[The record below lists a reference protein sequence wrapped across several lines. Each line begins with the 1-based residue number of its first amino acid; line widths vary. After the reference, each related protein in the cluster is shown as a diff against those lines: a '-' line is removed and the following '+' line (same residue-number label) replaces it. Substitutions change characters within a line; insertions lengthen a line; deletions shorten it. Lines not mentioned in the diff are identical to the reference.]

1 MDNVTLPSSTELL
14 SRFTSYDYAVFVCA
28 LLGSGGIGLYQA
40 FAGGSE
46 ESESLRDMLTGGRSL
61 PMVPA
66 GTSLM
71 ASFISAAYLLGNA
84 SEVYVNGTMYIL
96 VFLSYFLVVPTTAYL
111 YMPIFYNLNV
121 CTAYEYLELRF
132 NRTIRLIAVALYTIQ
147 MALYLAV
154 SLYAPALAL
163 SKVMGLPLWAAVAVL
178 GIICTIYT
186 SLGGI
191 KAVVYT
197 DTFQCLIMFIAFI
210 VVVSMGFQEIGG
222 FNHAWELAKQGSRV
236 KFDSTSSDL
245 TVRTTVWGLI
255 IGGWFSNSAS
265 YATNQMMVLRYL
277 IVKNITRARIVVWLN
292 IPYLCLILLLSC
304 LCGLMVYARY
314 ATCDPML
321 TKRIDTADQL
331 LPYFVMDA
339 LAHTTGVAGVFVTGI
354 FMASLSSVSSGIN
367 ALATVFYV
375 DVIALFRPGIKQST
389 GSNIMIAL
397 GVFFGALSIALVAV
411 AENLGDVLAAQ
422 SAINSGIGGPL
433 LGLFSMGMFIPHV
446 SSKGALLGLLTSL
459 GIALW
464 MNIGSLI
471 NPVVYPTPP
480 VSVEGCP
487 SLYRNVTNRTE
498 LYEHQT
504 VLQEDLEGNIYAV
517 SYLWQSMVA
526 FLICFV
532 VGVPASFF
540 ATPNDPKTMNPKLI
554 CPIVDILFPYL
565 PDRCRRP
572 FRFKLGRD
580 YIDPELQQPSEHRS
594 SWPQTNVKMP
604 APPIER
610 DPKILGQNVS
620 YIQALTEKLFPS
632 PPFKSVEPLSYGP
645 TYTSSTPSSTF
656 PSPQHVPPPGAE
668 LHPARSGAPPPIPR
682 RRHSSIRGNERD
694 YGSRL

>member
-1 MDNVTLPSSTELL
+1 MDNVTLPSPEDLL
-14 SRFTSYDYAVFVCA
+14 SRFTPYDYAVFVCA

-40 FAGGSE
+40 FAGGSD
-46 ESESLRDMLTGGRSL
+46 ESESLRDSLTGGRRL

-84 SEVYVNGTMYIL
+84 SEIYTNGTIYIL

-111 YMPIFYNLNV
+111 YMPVFYNLNV

-163 SKVMGLPLWAAVAVL
+163 SKVMGMPLWAAVAVL

-197 DTFQCLIMFIAFI
+197 DTFQCVIMFIAFT

-236 KFDSTSSDL
+236 EFHSISSEL
-245 TVRTTVWGLI
+245 TVRNTVWGLI
-255 IGGWFSNSAS
+255 IGAWFSNSAS

-277 IVKNITRARIVVWLN
+277 IVKNLTRARIVVFLN

-304 LCGLMVYARY
+304 LSGLMIYARY
-314 ATCDPML
+314 ATCDPLL

-331 LPYFVMDA
+331 LPYFVMDV

-375 DVIALFRPGIKQST
+375 DVIAVFKPGIKQST
-389 GSNIMIAL
+389 GNNIMIAL

-464 MNIGSLI
+464 ICLGSLI
-471 NPVVYPTPP
+471 YPTTYPTPP

-498 LYEHQT
+498 LYVHPTEWN
-504 VLQEDLEGNIYAV
+504 EDLRGNIYAI
-517 SYLWQSMVA
+517 SYLWQTLVA
-526 FLICFV
+526 FLICFA

-554 CPIVDILFPYL
+554 CPIVDVLFPYL
-565 PDRCRRP
+565 PDRYRRP

-580 YIDPELQQPSEHRS
+580 YIDPELQPPSEHRS
-594 SWPQTNVKMP
+594 SWPQTRVKMD
-604 APPIER
+604 ASPIER
-610 DPKILGQNVS
+610 DPKLLGQNVS

-632 PPFKSVEPLSYGP
+632 PPFKPVEPLSYES
-645 TYTSSTPSSTF
+645 TYTSTARSTF
-656 PSPQHVPPPGAE
+656 PSPLHVPPPSAD
-668 LHPARSGAPPPIPR
+668 LYQARSDVPPPIPR
-682 RRHSSIRGNERD
+682 RRHSSMRGNERD

>member
-1 MDNVTLPSSTELL
+1 MDNVTLPSSADLL
-14 SRFTSYDYAVFVCA
+14 IRFTPYDYAVFVCA

-40 FAGGSE
+40 FSGGSE
-46 ESESLRDMLTGGRSL
+46 ETDSLRDMLTGYRRL
-61 PMVPA
+61 PTVPS

-84 SEVYVNGTMYIL
+84 SEIYTNGTMYFM
-96 VFLSYFLVVPTTAYL
+96 VFLSYFLVVPVTAYL

-132 NRTIRLIAVALYTIQ
+132 NRTIRLIAVGLYTIQ

-163 SKVMGLPLWAAVAVL
+163 SKVMGMPLWAAVAVL

-197 DTFQCLIMFIAFI
+197 DTFQCVIMFIAFI
-210 VVVSMGFQEIGG
+210 VVVSMGFKEVGG
-222 FNHAWELAKQGSRV
+222 FHRAWEIAKQGSRV
-236 KFDSTSSDL
+236 EFNSASSSM
-245 TVRTTVWGLI
+245 TVRNTIWGLI
-255 IGGWFSNSAS
+255 IGAWFANSAS

-277 IVKNITRARIVVWLN
+277 IVKDLTRARIVVWLN

-304 LCGLMVYARY
+304 LCGIMVYARY
-314 ATCDPML
+314 ATCDPLL
-321 TKRIDTADQL
+321 TKRIDTADQI
-331 LPYFVMDA
+331 LPYFVMDV

-375 DVIALFRPGIKQST
+375 DVIAVFKPGIKQST

-464 MNIGSLI
+464 ICIGSLI
-471 NPVVYPTPP
+471 NPAVYPTPP

-487 SLYRNVTNRTE
+487 ALYKNVTNSTE
-498 LYEHQT
+498 LYVHPTEWN
-504 VLQEDLEGNIYAV
+504 EDLEGNIYAL
-517 SYLWQSMVA
+517 SYLWQTMVA
-526 FLICFV
+526 FLICFA
-532 VGVPASFF
+532 VGIPASFF

-565 PDRCRRP
+565 PDRYRRP

-580 YIDPELQQPSEHRS
+580 YVEPQLQEQSEHRS
-594 SWPQTNVKMP
+594 SWHQTSVKIA

-610 DPKILGQNVS
+610 DPKLLGQNVS
-620 YIQALTEKLFPS
+620 YIQALTDKLFPS
-632 PPFKSVEPLSYGP
+632 PPFKPVEPLSYGS
-645 TYTSSTPSSTF
+645 TYTSTPSSTF
-656 PSPQHVPPPGAE
+656 PPPE
-668 LHPARSGAPPPIPR
+668 LLPPSADLYQARSDVPPPIPR
-682 RRHSSIRGNERD
+682 RRQSSTRGNAMGD
-694 YGSRL
+694 ASRL

>member
-1 MDNVTLPSSTELL
+1 MDNVTLPSSAELL
-14 SRFTSYDYAVFVCA
+14 IRFTPYDYAVFVCA

-40 FAGGSE
+40 FAGGSG
-46 ESESLRDMLTGGRSL
+46 ESESLRDTLTGNRRL
-61 PMVPA
+61 PTVPS

-84 SEVYVNGTMYIL
+84 SEIYTNGTMYFM
-96 VFLSYFLVVPTTAYL
+96 VFLSYFLVVPVTAYL

-132 NRTIRLIAVALYTIQ
+132 NRTIRLIAVAMYTVQ

-163 SKVMGLPLWAAVAVL
+163 SKVMGMPLWAAVAVL

-197 DTFQCLIMFIAFI
+197 DTFQCVIMFIAFI
-210 VVVSMGFQEIGG
+210 VVVSMGFKEVGG
-222 FNHAWELAKQGSRV
+222 FHHAWEIAKQGSRV
-236 KFDSTSSDL
+236 EFNSASSSM
-245 TVRTTVWGLI
+245 TVRHTIWGLI
-255 IGGWFSNSAS
+255 IGAWFANSAS

-277 IVKNITRARIVVWLN
+277 IVKNLTRARIVVWLN

-314 ATCDPML
+314 ATCDPLL

-375 DVIALFRPGIKQST
+375 DVIAVFKPGIKQST

-411 AENLGDVLAAQ
+411 AQNLGDVLAAQ

-464 MNIGSLI
+464 ICIGSLI
-471 NPVVYPTPP
+471 NVTVYPTPP

-487 SLYRNVTNRTE
+487 SLYRNVTNSTE
-498 LYEHQT
+498 LYVHPTEWN
-504 VLQEDLEGNIYAV
+504 EDLEGNIYAL
-517 SYLWQSMVA
+517 SYLWQTLVA
-526 FLICFV
+526 FLICFA
-532 VGVPASFF
+532 VGIPASFF

-565 PDRCRRP
+565 PDRYRRP

-580 YIDPELQQPSEHRS
+580 YVEPQLQEQTEHRG
-594 SWPQTNVKMP
+594 SWPQTAVKMA

-610 DPKILGQNVS
+610 DPKLLGQNVS

-632 PPFKSVEPLSYGP
+632 PPFKPVEPLSYGP
-645 TYTSSTPSSTF
+645 TYTSTPSSTF
-656 PSPQHVPPPGAE
+656 PPPQRLPPSAD
-668 LHPARSGAPPPIPR
+668 LYQARPGAPPPIPR
-682 RRHSSIRGNERD
+682 RRHSSIRGNGMGD
-694 YGSRL
+694 ASRL